1 MQKKRQLK
9 TCIVVVV
16 LMCLLT
22 VSMTFQTICVK
33 TISDN
38 YINSLIV
45 NQIIDLII
53 DEETDANFQQI
64 NQLQNKIKKSDALYQ
79 LNRYA
84 FDQSMRNTNK
94 NKIKLD
100 QKELQKFS
108 TSCKKMIKD
117 ELNISIEEKQ
127 IMNILKQNQF
137 SIMQSIFFRII
148 ILLWILLC
156 FFRLYNLNKSGFS
169 LVFSIVLLVKGL
181 IDYMMIG
188 LIEISK
194 SFYIKMLNIPIS
206 SISIDSYLIV
216 AMVSLMIGMILF
228 VWHIYKAE

>member
-22 VSMTFQTICVK
+22 ISMTFQTICVK

-53 DEETDANFQQI
+53 DEETDANFKQI

-94 NKIKLD
+94 NKIELD

-137 SIMQSIFFRII
+137 WNKMIHRMKNKLS
-148 ILLWILLC
+148 
-156 FFRLYNLNKSGFS
+156 FFRLYNLNKLGFS
-169 LVFSIVLLVKGL
+169 LVFSIVLLVKAL

>member
-22 VSMTFQTICVK
+22 ISMTFQTICVK

-64 NQLQNKIKKSDALYQ
+64 NQLQNKIK
-79 LNRYA
+79 
-84 FDQSMRNTNK
+84 
-94 NKIKLD
+94 LD

-137 SIMQSIFFRII
+137 WNKMIHRMKNKLSSFSKIFVFIYSIMQSIFFRII

-169 LVFSIVLLVKGL
+169 LVFPIVLLVKAL

>member
-1 MQKKRQLK
+1 MIHR
-9 TCIVVVV
+9 
-16 LMCLLT
+16 M
-22 VSMTFQTICVK
+22 
-33 TISDN
+33 
-38 YINSLIV
+38 
-45 NQIIDLII
+45 
-53 DEETDANFQQI
+53 
-64 NQLQNKIKKSDALYQ
+64 
-79 LNRYA
+79 
-84 FDQSMRNTNK
+84 K
-94 NKIKLD
+94 NKLSS
-100 QKELQKFS
+100 FS
-108 TSCKKMIKD
+108 KIFVF
-117 ELNISIEEKQ
+117 IY
-127 IMNILKQNQF
+127 

-156 FFRLYNLNKSGFS
+156 FFRLYNLNKLGFS
-169 LVFSIVLLVKGL
+169 LVFSIVLLVKAL

>member
-22 VSMTFQTICVK
+22 ISMTFQTICVK

-53 DEETDANFQQI
+53 DEETYANFQQI
-64 NQLQNKIKKSDALYQ
+64 NQLQ
-79 LNRYA
+79 
-84 FDQSMRNTNK
+84 

-137 SIMQSIFFRII
+137 WNKMIHRMKNKLSSFSKIFVFIYSIMQSIFFRII

-169 LVFSIVLLVKGL
+169 LVFSIVLLVKAL

-216 AMVSLMIGMILF
+216 AMVSLMILF

>member
-22 VSMTFQTICVK
+22 ISMTFQTICVK
-33 TISDN
+33 TISDH
-38 YINSLIV
+38 YITSLIV
-45 NQIIDLII
+45 NQIIALLI

-137 SIMQSIFFRII
+137 WNKMIHRMKNKLSSFSKIFVFIYSIMQSIFFRII

-156 FFRLYNLNKSGFS
+156 F
-169 LVFSIVLLVKGL
+169 
-181 IDYMMIG
+181 
-188 LIEISK
+188 
-194 SFYIKMLNIPIS
+194 
-206 SISIDSYLIV
+206 
-216 AMVSLMIGMILF
+216 
-228 VWHIYKAE
+228 